1 VPDQPIFLLFQKA
14 PGFEADYLGRKS
26 VLGRETEAVQ
36 IDQNGCSSAV
46 YYFDPESFELVMSEL
61 VVPVHARGD
70 SIRLIAVHKEFKNVN
85 GVRLPSRSEEI
96 NLVTGEVIDGGEWT
110 SIAGNTLGDTKIFL
124 PPQVHPTGITVE
136 AMLANQENIG
146 WILKI
151 QSFKVKGALLAI
163 CRPLPEATAH
173 RATSCYIHRRG
184 NRQVL
189 VQRQEIA
196 SPGRNTVLIGRI
208 HRPLGPT
215 YSGVLS
221 ARGSGLWS
229 IRPPFITADIRSG
242 PRHET
247 GAKVSS

>member
-1 VPDQPIFLLFQKA
+1 MPDQPIFLLFQKA

-146 WILKI
+146 MDPQNTIV
-151 QSFKVKGALLAI
+151 QSQRRITCNMPA
-163 CRPLPEATAH
+163 AT
-173 RATSCYIHRRG
+173 
-184 NRQVL
+184 
-189 VQRQEIA
+189 
-196 SPGRNTVLIGRI
+196 
-208 HRPLGPT
+208 
-215 YSGVLS
+215 
-221 ARGSGLWS
+221 
-229 IRPPFITADIRSG
+229 
-242 PRHET
+242 
-247 GAKVSS
+247 